1 MCVAKRINFLLC
13 SIKSL
18 VQNVVN
24 SGNKH
29 CTSLAGGET
38 DSDDCC
44 VWSDL
49 GWWKETGRGD
59 LLFMEIF
66 LCVGNLGTVY
76 PIDYT
81 RVWGKGVKLKCSIT
95 DISFELLH
103 NGVQV
108 LSLYSS

>member
-1 MCVAKRINFLLC
+1 MLSTVETNIVLL
-13 SIKSL
+13 L
-18 VQNVVN
+18 QVVKQTVMTVVY
-24 SGNKH
+24 GV
-29 CTSLAGGET
+29 TWVGGRRQVEVIYF
-38 DSDDCC
+38 S
-44 VWSDL
+44 
-49 GWWKETGRGD
+49 WK
-59 LLFMEIF
+59 FF

>member
-1 MCVAKRINFLLC
+1 MLSTVETNIVLL
-13 SIKSL
+13 L
-18 VQNVVN
+18 QVVKQTVMTVVY
-24 SGNKH
+24 GV
-29 CTSLAGGET
+29 TWVGGRRQVEVIYF
-38 DSDDCC
+38 S
-44 VWSDL
+44 WN
-49 GWWKETGRGD
+49 
-59 LLFMEIF
+59 F

-76 PIDYT
+76 PMDYT

>member
-1 MCVAKRINFLLC
+1 
-13 SIKSL
+13 
-18 VQNVVN
+18 
-24 SGNKH
+24 
-29 CTSLAGGET
+29 
-38 DSDDCC
+38 
-44 VWSDL
+44 
-49 GWWKETGRGD
+49 
-59 LLFMEIF
+59 MEIF